1 MLAVTVGVTVAAGAV
16 ALVQTKQ
23 YSASAGVVIQT
34 GAVDTTTGT
43 ASPTSAADATQ
54 VIQTE
59 IKVITGQRVLLLV
72 QKQVGTDAPTATVTQ
87 VPNANVAEISVADSK
102 PADAVKVVNA
112 YVAAYFN
119 VRKQDQLTALGA
131 TMTQVQ
137 NQLVATNKLMSQLN
151 FVIASTPADQ
161 LAAAEVRYQPQQQSL
176 QKRIDSLSAQ
186 YDSLKITAGTANGG
200 VSLVG
205 PVKLP
210 TKPFAPSKTKTVGLG
225 LAAGLVLGVGLG
237 LLVEYLDGSVKD
249 ARDLAR
255 TLPTVP
261 LLAVVPKPKG
271 RSGSRRSRRAA
282 PDRALVRD
290 GAAEQAYETAAI
302 AIGAQDHDHEVTSLV
317 VAGPDTSAAGQAI
330 GLAVAMTS
338 LGRSVVLVD
347 ASPRGHTL
355 PEKLV
360 QPDRGLAAVVAD
372 CSHIVKVPTNPRL
385 FVLGSGQDPQPHL
398 PPVPELRKALAH
410 LEAAAEVTVLSADPV
425 LTYSDSMILTSE
437 TSGTVLVART
447 RRTTRRSLQDAVDRL
462 SKVQG
467 DVIGVIL
474 DDG

>member
-1 MLAVTVGVTVAAGAV
+1 MLAVTVGVTAAAAAV
-16 ALVQTKQ
+16 VLVQTKQ
-23 YSASAGVVIQT
+23 YTANGSVVVQT
-34 GAVDTTTGT
+34 GAVDATTGT
-43 ASPTSAADATQ
+43 AAPTSASDATQ
-54 VIQTE
+54 VLQTE

-72 QKQVGTDAPTATVTQ
+72 QKQVGTSAPTATVTQ
-87 VPNANVAEISVADSK
+87 VPNANIVQISVTDPK

-112 YVAAYFN
+112 YLAAYQN
-119 VRKQDQLTALGA
+119 VRKQDQLTALGS
-131 TMTQVQ
+131 TITHVQ
-137 NQLVATNKLMSQLN
+137 NQLAAVNKLLAQVN
-151 FVIASTPADQ
+151 FAIASAPVDQ
-161 LAAAEVRYQPQQQSL
+161 IAAAQARYGPQQASL
-176 QKRIDSLSAQ
+176 EKRIDTLSAQ
-186 YDSLKITAGTANGG
+186 LDSLEIAVGTANGG
-200 VSLVG
+200 VSVVG

-210 TKPFAPSKTKTVGLG
+210 TTPSAPSKTKTVGLG
-225 LAAGLVLGVGLG
+225 LAAGLVLGIGLG

-255 TLPTVP
+255 TLPSVP

-271 RSGSRRSRRAA
+271 RKGSRRSKRAKS
-282 PDRALVRD
+282 DRSLVRD

-317 VAGPDTSAAGQAI
+317 VAGPDKSAAAQAI

-360 QPDRGLAAVVAD
+360 QPDRGLAAAVAD

-398 PPVPELRKALAH
+398 PPVPELRKALEH

-425 LTYSDSMILTSE
+425 LTYSDSMVLTSE
-437 TSGTVLVART
+437 TSGTVLVAARAGPLAAVCRT
-447 RRTTRRSLQDAVDRL
+447 RSTASRRCKAT
-462 SKVQG
+462 
-467 DVIGVIL
+467 
-474 DDG
+474 